1 MSIKPPCHLHH
12 HFPVMLL
19 MGLSGEFSSPSSE
32 AGLVLG
38 CGPSCTAIL
47 SPSIREEE
55 PFVLTLCVPGSGC
68 SQEALPPALR
78 VGAWTGVWEFLHQP
92 SRPGSRGPG
101 AGLCRLLLPQHLLAT
116 RPLSEHWGHHP
127 AVAPPPC
134 KTRGSIS
141 EKMEGPRGETGWQLE
156 RNALNLDLE
165 APKTEWLVPS
175 MS

>member
-1 MSIKPPCHLHH
+1 MFIKPPCHLHR

-38 CGPSCTAIL
+38 CGPSCTATL

-92 SRPGSRGPG
+92 SWPGSRGPG
-101 AGLCRLLLPQHLLAT
+101 AGLCRLLLPQHLLAPGPSQST
-116 RPLSEHWGHHP
+116 GATTLQWPPHP
-127 AVAPPPC
+127 ARHGAPYL
-134 KTRGSIS
+134 KRWKAQEEKQVGSW
-141 EKMEGPRGETGWQLE
+141 RET
-156 RNALNLDLE
+156 
-165 APKTEWLVPS
+165 P
-175 MS
+175 